1 MFDAMAGFVDEDEPE
16 ERSGRAFWKS
26 LLALNLVTGFGL
38 ASRRWDLFP
47 TILGKYPGDA
57 LWALMV
63 YLLIGMVRRKMSS
76 SMVAAWALATCF
88 VVEFAQLYH
97 APWIDSVRATRIGYL
112 ALGTTFNPMDLVAY
126 TVGVA
131 VGWMTEFVILR
142 AGRTCGP
149 PISG

>member
-1 MFDAMAGFVDEDEPE
+1 MFDAMAGFVYEDEPE
-16 ERSGRAFWKS
+16 EASGRVFWKS

-47 TILGKYPGDA
+47 TIFGKYPGDA

-76 SMVAAWALATCF
+76 SMVAALALATCF
-88 VVEFAQLYH
+88 AVEFAQLYH
-97 APWIDSVRATRIGYL
+97 APWIESVRATRMGYL

-126 TVGVA
+126 AMGVA
-131 VGWMTEFVILR
+131 AGLVTESVIQC
-142 AGRTCGP
+142 AGLPSGP
-149 PISG
+149 PISD

>member
-1 MFDAMAGFVDEDEPE
+1 MFDAMAGFVEVE
-16 ERSGRAFWKS
+16 ESEARQGRLFWKS
-26 LLALNLVTGFGL
+26 LSALNLTTGLGL

-47 TILGKYPGDA
+47 TVFGKYPGDA

-63 YLLIGMVRRKMSS
+63 FVLVGMLRRKMSA

-97 APWIDSVRATRIGYL
+97 APWIDAVRSTRIGYL

-126 TVGVA
+126 AVGVA
-131 VGWMTEFVILR
+131 AGWMTESGFAMGKSR
-142 AGRTCGP
+142 QGP
-149 PISG
+149 